1 MRTSMPTWRSAI
13 VAVHRSPG
21 VIVLLLMLAFGA
33 ILTYRLFR
41 ASVLAAA
48 NDVTVR
54 NFSRTRTLARRES
67 EGFRIGPMSGQPFGQ
82 TIHVLL
88 RDDTILPLDAT
99 SRPLPFA
106 QGK

>member
-1 MRTSMPTWRSAI
+1 
-13 VAVHRSPG
+13 
-21 VIVLLLMLAFGA
+21 MLAFGA

-54 NFSRTRTLARRES
+54 NFFQTRTLARRES
-67 EGFRIGPMSGQPFGQ
+67 KGFRIGPMSGQPFGQ

-106 QGK
+106 QGKRILQRQLDTLREWHGGATPEG